1 LSEGPG
7 SIGANLSDTPLVI
20 VETRDHIA
28 TIALNRP
35 SKRNALNDAML
46 RQLRDAIARVESDAS
61 IRVVI
66 LRGEGSSF
74 CSGVDL
80 GEKLAVRGTQGA
92 VEFDLLLESFER
104 LDRLPQPT
112 IAVLQGTSLAGG
124 WELALHCDVRFAA
137 PDARFGMP
145 LVRLGLVVPY
155 PAAVRLIQI
164 AGAAAAAD
172 LLLSASL
179 IDGTRAHALNLVTHL
194 VAAGELDAAALTHAA
209 AIASLAP
216 MAVRETKR
224 LVRHAVPTPDA
235 AVYADFDQARRRITG
250 SADTEEGLKAFLE
263 RRAPVF
269 HDR

>member
-1 LSEGPG
+1 VVAQKSGH
-7 SIGANLSDTPLVI
+7 V
-20 VETRDHIA
+20 A

-46 RQLRDAIARVESDAS
+46 RQLRDALEDLESDTS
-61 IRVVI
+61 TRVVI

-74 CSGVDL
+74 CSGIDL
-80 GEKLAVRGTQGA
+80 GEKLAERGTHGA
-92 VEFDLLLESFER
+92 VEFDLLLEVFEQ

-124 WELALHCDVRFAA
+124 WELALHCDLRFAA

-155 PAAVRLIQI
+155 PAAVRLIQL

-172 LLLSASL
+172 LLLSATL
-179 IDGTRAHALNLVTHL
+179 IDGIRAHALNLVSRL
-194 VAAGELDAAALTHAA
+194 VSADELDAAALSHGI

-224 LVRHAVPTPDA
+224 LLRHAVPTPDPS
-235 AVYADFDQARRRITG
+235 VYAEFDEARRRITG
-250 SADTEEGLKAFLE
+250 SADTDEGLRAFLA
-263 RRAPVF
+263 RRPPVF